1 MAKKKIPKLGK
12 KHHKLS
18 PKTKAIR
25 KAAKLGASEG
35 YGIRLYQRKSQHADF
50 EQVPLN
56 KFRKRK
62 DSLVY
67 LYKRG
72 TRKSML
78 LARGKL
84 DALPVATKKYIETFG
99 KGRVFFET
107 SRPKFGRGGKTKA
120 RGAWVPIHK
129 FYGIAKKRFASRVRE
144 FRKEGYKAR
153 GAILPL
159 KRYYH
164 PKWEIFSDAPIRK
177 DRKVTVAYANVIAAF
192 DYPGQHWI
200 GQRHI
205 RVEFPRGI
213 ALSNLHKY
221 TDRVQSLAGTAL
233 HATMPKASDVQV
245 LEVNGYIPIEF
256 KNLPAGRHGKR
267 RK

>member
-1 MAKKKIPKLGK
+1 MKKKIPRLGK
-12 KHHKLS
+12 RHSKQSKQ
-18 PKTKAIR
+18 AREIR
-25 KAAKLGASEG
+25 KAAKLGASKG
-35 YGIRLYQRKSQHADF
+35 YGIRLYQRKSKDAPFQ
-50 EQVPLN
+50 QIPLT

-72 TRKSML
+72 TKKSML
-78 LARGKL
+78 LARGRM
-84 DALPVATKKYIETFG
+84 DALPIATKKFIETFG

-107 SRPKFGRGGKTKA
+107 SRPKFRKHGKIKAIGR
-120 RGAWVPIHK
+120 WLPIYQ
-129 FYGIAKKRFASRVRE
+129 FYGIAQKKFNQHVTT

-159 KRYYH
+159 KKYYH
-164 PKWEIFSDAPIRK
+164 QKWQIFSDAPIKSNRL
-177 DRKVTVAYANVIAAF
+177 VTVAYANVIAAY

-200 GQRHI
+200 GQRHV
-205 RVEFPRGI
+205 RVEFPR
-213 ALSNLHKY
+213 AVKLSELNKY
-221 TDRVQSLAGTAL
+221 TERVQRLAGTAL

-256 KNLPAGRHGKR
+256 KDKPKRKR